1 MLPLAPQ
8 LLTRSQEGFQ
18 TKMPP
23 KSASQF
29 IGIALSGSRLRA
41 ATVDNEGVIGKR
53 YEADLQT
60 DGLVGQV
67 SQLVSELRK
76 SVEGIEA
83 VGIAIPGLVNRQT
96 DRVVASKDLPGI
108 VRENLHAEF
117 IEATGLRFELENDAN
132 AAAYGE
138 FKIGAGRGSRDLF
151 YITIG
156 EGIGGAII
164 LDGKLWIGASGLAGE
179 VGHIT
184 IDTEGDECECG
195 NTGCL
200 ETVASAPNIVRR
212 AKERLNRDATSSLSK
227 LAMNKDFTADDMA
240 REAKE
245 GDDFSLMMIERTGK
259 YIGTG
264 VASVINLLNIERIV
278 LGGGVMQ
285 AGDLILNPIIQEA
298 KRRAFLPCFE
308 ATEIVV
314 AALGE
319 DAATIG
325 AAMLAR
331 DAAIS

>member
-1 MLPLAPQ
+1 M
-8 LLTRSQEGFQ
+8 T
-18 TKMPP
+18 TPP
-23 KSASQF
+23 NSDINF
-29 IGIALSGSRLRA
+29 IGIELCGGKLRA
-41 ATVDNEGVIGKR
+41 ATLDNDGIIRERTEEPLERENLVPQLARIVKQLQQGGANIG
-53 YEADLQT
+53 
-60 DGLVGQV
+60 
-67 SQLVSELRK
+67 
-76 SVEGIEA
+76 A

-96 DRVVASKDLPGI
+96 DRVIASSYLPGP
-108 VRENLHAEF
+108 VRENLHTEAMK
-117 IEATGLRFELENDAN
+117 ATGLRVELENDAN

-138 FKIGAGRGSRDLF
+138 YKIGAGRGSKDLF

-184 IDTEGDECECG
+184 IDTEGAECICG

-212 AKERLNRDATSSLSK
+212 ANERLNRDSTSSLSK
-227 LAMNKDFTADDMA
+227 LAMNKDFSAADMA
-240 REAKE
+240 HEAKE

-264 VASVINLLNIERIV
+264 VASIINLLNIERIV
-278 LGGGVMQ
+278 LGGGVME
-285 AGDLILNPIIQEA
+285 AGELILNPVIQEA
-298 KRRAFLPCFE
+298 KRRAFQPCFE
-308 ATEIVV
+308 ATQIVL

-325 AAMLAR
+325 VAMLAR
-331 DAAIS
+331 DAAVT

>member
-1 MLPLAPQ
+1 M
-8 LLTRSQEGFQ
+8 S
-18 TKMPP
+18 P
-23 KSASQF
+23 KSESSF
-29 IGIALSGSRLRA
+29 IGIELCGPKVRA
-41 ATVDNEGVIGKR
+41 ASVSNEGVIGER
-53 YEADLQT
+53 REARLQA

-67 SQLVSELRK
+67 TQMVKELRQNA
-76 SVEGIEA
+76 GAIQA
-83 VGIAIPGLVNRQT
+83 VGLAIPGLVNRQS
-96 DRVVASKDLPGI
+96 DRVVASRYLPGI
-108 VRENLHAEF
+108 VRETLHAELM
-117 IEATGLRFELENDAN
+117 EATGLRFELENDAN

-138 FKIGAGRGSRDLF
+138 FKIGAGRGGRDLF

-164 LDGKLWIGASGLAGE
+164 LDGKLWTGASGFAGE

-184 IDTEGDECECG
+184 IDTEGSECECG

-212 AKERLNRDATSSLSK
+212 ANERLNRDSTSSLST
-227 LAMNKDFTADDMA
+227 LAMNKNFTAGDMA
-240 REAKE
+240 HEAKE

-298 KRRAFLPCFE
+298 KRRAFQPCFE
-308 ATEIVV
+308 ATQILA

-331 DAAIS
+331 DAAIT

>member
-1 MLPLAPQ
+1 M
-8 LLTRSQEGFQ
+8 TTS
-18 TKMPP
+18 P
-23 KSASQF
+23 KSDMNF
-29 IGIALSGSRLRA
+29 IGIELCGAKLRA
-41 ATVDNEGVIGKR
+41 ATVDNDGVIR
-53 YEADLQT
+53 ERSEEPLEAENLIAQVARVVKSLQQAANNI
-60 DGLVGQV
+60 G
-67 SQLVSELRK
+67 
-76 SVEGIEA
+76 A

-96 DRVVASKDLPGI
+96 DRVIASKYLPGS
-108 VRENLHAEF
+108 VRENLHEDAMK
-117 IEATGLRFELENDAN
+117 ATGLRVELENDAN

-138 FKIGAGRGSRDLF
+138 YKIGAGRGSKDLF

-156 EGIGGAII
+156 DGIGGAII
-164 LDGKLWIGASGLAGE
+164 LDGKLWTGASGLAGE

-184 IDTEGDECECG
+184 IDTEGDECICG

-212 AKERLNRDATSSLSK
+212 ANERLNRDSTSSLSK
-227 LAMNKDFTADDMA
+227 LAMNKNFSASDMA

-285 AGDLILNPIIQEA
+285 AGELILNPIIQEA
-298 KRRAFLPCFE
+298 KRRAFQPCFE
-308 ATEIVV
+308 ATQIVV

-325 AAMLAR
+325 VAMLAR
-331 DAAIS
+331 DAAVT